1 MNAVDIMDCVSVVFR
16 VSTFGIFLP
25 QRGAFVSEPAILV
38 KRKKRSGQIWTME
51 KLENKIIDMRDMYE
65 ERKTQGL
72 PMMVEDPSDEMV
84 DDSTW
89 VCVSP
94 AWLTPSV
101 SALCARGGV
110 EQLNSAVR

>member
-1 MNAVDIMDCVSVVFR
+1 M
-16 VSTFGIFLP
+16 
-25 QRGAFVSEPAILV
+25 

-72 PMMVEDPSDEMV
+72 PMMVEDPSEEMV

-89 VCVSP
+89 VCV
-94 AWLTPSV
+94 LLHGFHLLFLL
-101 SALCARGGV
+101 SAHSLV
-110 EQLNSAVR
+110 